1 MGFPGDSGGKE
12 SPCNTGDAGLIP
24 GSRRSPG
31 KKHDYPLQRSCLE
44 DPMDRGAW
52 RAAVHGATESQT
64 RWRDFHTHTHTHIKQ
79 VLLNNTGS
87 SAPYFVIIYKE
98 NESEKSIYLS
108 VYKTES
114 FCCMPETNTTFQIN
128 CILI

>member
-1 MGFPGDSGGKE
+1 MGFLGGSGGKE

-24 GSRRSPG
+24 AWGRFPG
-31 KKHDYPLQRSCLE
+31 KEHGYPLQRSCLE

-52 RAAVHGATESQT
+52 RAAVHGATESQ
-64 RWRDFHTHTHTHIKQ
+64 RQWRDFHTHTHIKQ

-87 SAPYFVIIYKE
+87 SAPYFVIIYKG
-98 NESEKSIYLS
+98 NESEKNIRLS

-114 FCCMPETNTTFQIN
+114 FCCIPETNTTFQIN